1 MHELG
6 GTSIMLSP
14 ADMQIGRGETI
25 ADTARVLSRYVDAIM
40 LRTGTHGKLLELAA
54 HATVPVING
63 LTNLSHPC
71 QVMADVMTFEEK
83 KGSIEGA
90 TVAWLGDANNVAASW
105 VHGAARFGYALK
117 LGCPEK
123 FKPAPELLAW
133 AKAEGASVKVGHDP
147 HAAARNA
154 DCVVT
159 DVWVSMGDGEDK
171 KKRKSLLK
179 PFQVDRAV
187 MAAAK
192 PDAIFM
198 HCLPAHRGDE
208 VDGRSDRRP
217 AIGGVGRGREP
228 AACAEGHPCLVSRHV
243 ACQPFFCRVPRICG
257 ARSRQ
262 RAARAGR
269 GQVMASES
277 SSQERIELV
286 IPADDLILPFQA
298 DQADVVGRLVKLG
311 PVVDTILSRHDYP
324 EPVSKLLGEAVA
336 LTALLGAALKFEGKF
351 ILQASTDG
359 PVDLLVADY
368 QVPGGLR
375 GYARFSPQRVEA
387 VGQGDSA
394 LSELLGQGHFAMTID
409 RGSDT
414 ERYQG
419 VVPLEGESLTEA
431 ADTYFRQSEQL
442 PTYIRLAVAKHYRA
456 GHPSGRPWTWR
467 AGGLLVQKLTREGGH
482 GPSVGGFEEEDWM
495 RARALAETVEDHELL
510 DPLLPPDRLLY
521 RLFHEEQ
528 VRAYRAIG
536 LETYCSCSRERV
548 EELLRRFTSE
558 DLKDMVVDGE
568 VWVTCEFCNSR
579 YRFDPASFTKSD
591 ESD

>member
-1 MHELG
+1 MQPRHFLDIDALPRQTLRAILDDAHAMKALGRSHLPDKVNVRQGAVLAMIFEQPSTRTRVSFEVAMHELG

-90 TVAWLGDANNVAASW
+90 TVAWLGDANNVATSW
-105 VHGAARFGYALK
+105 VHGAARFGYAVK

-133 AKAEGASVKVGHDP
+133 AKAEGASVKVGHEP

-208 VDGRSDRRP
+208 VTAEVIDGPQSVVWDEAENRLHVQK
-217 AIGGVGRGREP
+217 AIL
-228 AACAEGHPCLVSRHV
+228 AWCLDTSRASPSSAGSSGSV
-243 ACQPFFCRVPRICG
+243 AR
-257 ARSRQ
+257 
-262 RAARAGR
+262 
-269 GQVMASES
+269 
-277 SSQERIELV
+277 
-286 IPADDLILPFQA
+286 
-298 DQADVVGRLVKLG
+298 
-311 PVVDTILSRHDYP
+311 
-324 EPVSKLLGEAVA
+324 
-336 LTALLGAALKFEGKF
+336 GAAK
-351 ILQASTDG
+351 
-359 PVDLLVADY
+359 
-368 QVPGGLR
+368 
-375 GYARFSPQRVEA
+375 
-387 VGQGDSA
+387 
-394 LSELLGQGHFAMTID
+394 
-409 RGSDT
+409 
-414 ERYQG
+414 
-419 VVPLEGESLTEA
+419 
-431 ADTYFRQSEQL
+431 
-442 PTYIRLAVAKHYRA
+442 
-456 GHPSGRPWTWR
+456 GRP
-467 AGGLLVQKLTREGGH
+467 
-482 GPSVGGFEEEDWM
+482 
-495 RARALAETVEDHELL
+495 
-510 DPLLPPDRLLY
+510 
-521 RLFHEEQ
+521 
-528 VRAYRAIG
+528 
-536 LETYCSCSRERV
+536 ERV
-548 EELLRRFTSE
+548 GA
-558 DLKDMVVDGE
+558 K
-568 VWVTCEFCNSR
+568 
-579 YRFDPASFTKSD
+579 
-591 ESD
+591 